1 MGNSQYFDLTDPETV
16 QKWER
21 ELMVQIALRTP
32 LMSKRYG
39 FIGDGPDALCQKRKK
54 VWEPE
59 SAGGGSGTQAT
70 VTLKRELRGEPTFG
84 NTPLRDRE
92 ETFDTATFK
101 WQINQVRH
109 ATKVV
114 GRVTAKRVTWD
125 VWKESKDSLGIYWAK
140 MLEAG
145 AMLHLGGVAYDVRT
159 QAEWYH
165 NGASL
170 GFTLSNA
177 PHAPDTKHIYRIGNN
192 SDTDD
197 TNTGN
202 DPSAIIDLDTIS
214 TLKAL
219 AKNMPIP
226 IRPASINGRELYVL
240 FAHSYALRHMK
251 ANSQWMEVMRAA
263 MIGGEVE
270 NHPWWTGALGIWDDV
285 LIVENNYM
293 PPGLS
298 STNTR
303 VANARRN
310 AFCGAQS
317 LVFGV
322 AKEYDGDNLFQND
335 EENWDFGNNKA
346 ISATSF
352 LGMACPYFSVK
363 EQGTTEDYGRIV
375 VTSYAQ
381 ELVTSA

>member
-1 MGNSQYFDLTDPETV
+1 MANSAYYDLNDPETV
-16 QKWER
+16 QKWEK
-21 ELMVQIALRTP
+21 ELMVQIAMRTP

-39 FIGDGPDALCQKRKK
+39 FIGDGADSLVQKRKK
-54 VWEPE
+54 VWDSEE
-59 SAGGGSGTQAT
+59 TGGGSGTQAT
-70 VTLKRELRGEPTFG
+70 ITLKRELRGEPTFG

-109 ATKVV
+109 AAKVA
-114 GRVTAKRVTWD
+114 GRVTQKRVTWNI
-125 VWKESKDSLGIYWAK
+125 WKESKDSLGIYWAK
-140 MLEAG
+140 VLETA
-145 AMLHLGGVAYDVRT
+145 AMLHLSGVPYDVRT

-170 GFTLSNA
+170 GYTMSNA
-177 PHAPDTKHIYRIGNN
+177 PRLPDTKHIYRIGNN

-214 TLKAL
+214 TLKAIS
-219 AKNMPIP
+219 KNLPIP
-226 IRPASINGRELYVL
+226 MRPANINGRELYVL

-251 ANSQWMEVMRAA
+251 SNSQWMEVMRAA
-263 MIGGEVE
+263 MQGGEVA

-285 LIVENNYM
+285 LIVENNYV

-310 AFCGAQS
+310 SFCGAQS
-317 LVFGV
+317 LVMGV
-322 AKEYDGDNLFQND
+322 AKEFDNDNLFKND
-335 EENWDFGNNKA
+335 EENWDYNNNRGVA
-346 ISATSF
+346 ATSF
-352 LGMACPYFSVK
+352 LGLAVPHFSVA
-363 EQGTTEDYGRIV
+363 EQGTDEDYGRIV
-375 VTSYAQ
+375 CTSYAQ
-381 ELVTSA
+381 ELVTSL